1 VKGLADLDAAD
12 FHACVGQEVDLRT
25 EDGSVRATVRS
36 VDVRGPGWERSEA
49 FSVLF
54 AGPEDTPL
62 AQGTFGLGHPS
73 LPEVEILLVPVGRD
87 QEGGLLYEAIFN

>member
-1 VKGLADLDAAD
+1 VNGLANLDAAD
-12 FHACVGQEVDLRT
+12 FLACVGQEVDLRT
-25 EDGSVRATVRS
+25 ADGSVRATLRS
-36 VDVRGPGWERSEA
+36 VDVRGPGWERAEA

-54 AGPEDTPL
+54 VGPEDQPL

-87 QEGGLLYEAIFN
+87 REGSLLYEAIFN